1 MSRIKINQKIVLD
14 YDCTYRNK
22 YWGELSSFIINKY
35 GKKTYSD
42 PQKVEDILVDSFNF
56 LCDRFKEKVF
66 EENKHTFFLYTH
78 WLHEQSIKIYI
89 EILKGLKLEG
99 ISDEYFAVYR
109 RILKLILEQGCDIDL
124 EWGNIES
131 GKFVLEMDKKIED
144 LIYLGIR
151 MYHLADNIAYQKMIG
166 DGCQVSFDNK
176 SMLNVEWKYN
186 YNEVYKH
193 FFPMLIEGYK
203 KATFDENAVLEL
215 RKKIEECFKIDY
227 DIAGGLISEIQK
239 RENFKSPELVT
250 IEPEILPLNLVN
262 LCGIKKDIADTFY
275 QGLTISRKNKLS
287 IKDAILKPYSDKRL
301 MYRPILVYTIGG
313 KERALFGENK
323 FVESII
329 TLAINAMSWDTM
341 LTEWLKITGIKSFI
355 DTKKSEH
362 DKILEEKIE
371 DIVKK
376 NKFLYCRYIKSFKQT
391 KNNIRIDNSQIGE
404 IDLIVIN
411 SSLKKIFVGE
421 VKYNKARYE
430 AVGYRLD
437 YSNFIGEYEAKL
449 ERKTIWIDRNKNI
462 LEGHLKT
469 TFNKTELDLKDYT
482 VEGIFIINTPTFYM
496 LNGKYKAITLKQF
509 DNFINGKDEYPNI
522 IIVDDKGM
530 SKTIAHPYFRSNKL

>member
-1 MSRIKINQKIVLD
+1 MSRIEINQKIVLD
-14 YDCTYRNK
+14 YDYIHRNK
-22 YWGELSSFIINKY
+22 YWVELSSFIINKY

-78 WLHEQSIKIYI
+78 WLHEQSVKIYI
-89 EILKGLKLEG
+89 DILKGLKLEE

-131 GKFVLEMDKKIED
+131 GKFVLEMDKKIEE
-144 LIYLGIR
+144 LIYLGIW

-166 DGCQVSFDNK
+166 DGYQVSFDNK

-193 FFPMLIEGYK
+193 FFPMLIEDYK

-262 LCGIKKDIADTFY
+262 LYGIKKDIADTFY

-329 TLAINAMSWDTM
+329 TLAISAMSWNTM

-355 DTKKSEH
+355 EKKESEH
-362 DKILEEKIE
+362 AKILEDKIE
-371 DIVKK
+371 DIIK
-376 NKFLYCRYIKSFKQT
+376 NNNFLYCRNIKSFKQT
-391 KNNIRIDNSQIGE
+391 KNNIRIDNFQIGE